1 MHRPPGLSNSL
12 LSADDRKATNLRDHS
27 DMSSLVLLWITAS
40 VLCLLQFLAALP
52 WLVLLEPAAF
62 RAALRKPAVWLYTL
76 AGLIGTGA
84 VLAFFMLM
92 IQERDR
98 LTLWG
103 RFFASILH
111 VQLIVDAFIL
121 AMTALLLVWPRG
133 GAVALAAF
141 REGVRQ
147 PLFWF
152 IFIGAATLML
162 VSIFVPFFTFG
173 DDFKMMKHIGF
184 DIAMLSTAVF
194 AVVLA
199 SMSISDEIEGRTAI
213 TLMSKPVSRRQFLLG
228 KFAGILLASAFMTG
242 LLGWALEWALYFKP
256 SFEWMPDLSDPLQA
270 QIQPGLARL
279 AQQLAPAGE
288 AGSFINGMTLW
299 STDTLTILPGLVIGM
314 CQVMLLLAVA
324 AALATR
330 LPMVVTLV
338 SCLML
343 FFLGNLAPALVSWA
357 DGLQRNYR
365 MDHQGQSSA
374 AYDLVHFIAKLFDTV
389 APALDY
395 FNLGPAIVRDQPL
408 PLNAYILYVASVIGY
423 ALLYSTG
430 ALLFGL
436 ILFEDRDLA

>member
-1 MHRPPGLSNSL
+1 MTSPVSP
-12 LSADDRKATNLRDHS
+12 
-27 DMSSLVLLWITAS
+27 WIAAFG
-40 VLCLLQFLAALP
+40 LCLVQFLAALP
-52 WLVLLEPAAF
+52 WLAALDRAAF
-62 RAALRKPAVWLYTL
+62 RAALRKPVSWLYAL
-76 AGLIGTGA
+76 AGVAGA
-84 VLAFFMLM
+84 GVLLAFFMLM
-92 IQERDR
+92 IQERER

-103 RFFASILH
+103 RLFASVLH
-111 VQLIVDAFIL
+111 AQLIVDVFIL
-121 AMTALLLVWPRG
+121 GLAGLLLVWPRG

-152 IFIGAATLML
+152 VFIIAATAML
-162 VSIFVPFFTFG
+162 VSIFVPYFTFG
-173 DDFKMMKHIGF
+173 DDFKMTKHIGF
-184 DIAMLSTAVF
+184 DLAMLFPAVF

-228 KFAGILLASAFMTG
+228 KFAGILLATFFMTG
-242 LLGWALEWALYFKP
+242 LLGWTLVWVLYFKP
-256 SFEWMPDLSDPLQA
+256 SFEWMPDLSDPLQG
-270 QIQPGLARL
+270 QIQPVVDQM
-279 AQQLAPAGE
+279 AQQVAPAGE
-288 AGSFINGMTLW
+288 AGHFINGMALW
-299 STDTLTILPGLVIGM
+299 VTDTLAILPGLVIGS

-338 SCLML
+338 TCLML
-343 FFLGNLAPALVSWA
+343 FFLGNLAPVLVSWA
-357 DGLQRNYR
+357 DGLQRNYKLE
-365 MDHQGQSSA
+365 HQGRGSA

-395 FNLGPAIVRDQPL
+395 FNMGPAIVRGDQPL
-408 PLNAYILYVASVIGY
+408 PLGDYLLYVCSVIGY
-423 ALLYSTG
+423 ALLYSAG